1 MIQKAVF
8 GGGDIKATQAQ
19 YQKIAD
25 EIVSRGPNG

>member
-1 MIQKAVF
+1 VF